1 MSTWVDSMNITSV
14 LIMLVVL
21 LVLARIGSRVFARFG
36 IPGLIG
42 EIIVGA
48 IIANLT
54 IGDWSFLGM
63 LDIRMGS
70 SPSEN
75 YDVLRLFAELG
86 VIFLLFAIGLET
98 KVNDLLSVGKA
109 ATLVAVMGVIVPFIF
124 GLAFIELIDG
134 NIHHALF
141 MAAAMVATSVGIT
154 ARVIKDMKLID
165 TKESRII
172 IGAAVIDDI
181 LGMIVLAIVIG
192 MAGSGESFSLEHVI
206 TISLEA
212 IVFVVAV
219 IAAAKWVIPRISE
232 RAEKRR
238 DAQIAEKGEH
248 RPLVNKL
255 FLALIICLGFAWIA
269 ESIGLAAIIGAFLGG
284 MLLADHAWEWGLED
298 KIESISSLFLSFF
311 FLNVGMQI
319 NLGECASLHIVWM
332 SAILVILAVLSKYIG
347 CSIGAKMG
355 DRTLD
360 RDSVNI
366 IGVGMIPRGEV
377 GIIVAAKGLECGALS
392 NELYTIVIVMA
403 VVTTII
409 APPLLS
415 RAFRRKYKPD
425 YSITVDDI

>member
-1 MSTWVDSMNITSV
+1 MEIASV

-21 LVLARIGSRVFARFG
+21 LVIARIGSRIFVRFG

-42 EIIVGA
+42 EILLGMV
-48 IIANLT
+48 IANLA
-54 IGDWSFLGM
+54 IGDWTFLGM
-63 LDIRMGS
+63 LDIKMGAN
-70 SPSEN
+70 PSEN
-75 YDVLRLFAELG
+75 YEVLRLFAELG

-98 KVNDLLSVGKA
+98 KVTELLSVGKA
-109 ATLVAVMGVIVPFIF
+109 ATLVATMGVIVPFIF
-124 GLAFIELIDG
+124 GLAFVELIDG

-165 TKESRII
+165 AKESRII

-192 MAGSGESFSLEHVI
+192 MAGSGAEFSTGHII
-206 TISLEA
+206 TITVEA

-219 IAAAKWVIPRISE
+219 IAAAKWVVPKIYD
-232 RAEKRR
+232 RAAKRR
-238 DAQIAEKGEH
+238 EAQIAKSGEH
-248 RPLVNKL
+248 KPIANKL
-255 FLALIICLGFAWIA
+255 FMALIICLGFAWVA

-284 MLLADHAWEWGLED
+284 MLLADHAWEWGLND
-298 KIESISSLFLSFF
+298 KIESISALFLSFF

-319 NLGECASLHIVWM
+319 NLGECASLHILWM
-332 SAILVILAVLSKYIG
+332 SAILVILAIISKYVG
-347 CSIGAKMG
+347 CSFGARMG

-360 RDSVNI
+360 KDSRKI

-392 NELYTIVIVMA
+392 NELYTIVIIMA

-415 RAFRRKYKPD
+415 RAYRRKYKPD
-425 YSITVDDI
+425 YNITVEDL